1 MSETVENK
9 IPLKMH
15 PRVFAA
21 LGADL
26 VTNDIVAV
34 IELVKNSYDAF
45 ASEAKVSFKRHEDSL
60 FPYLEIRDNGL
71 GMTKEVIDE
80 VWCTVATPYKETHP
94 FVKNGDKIRRVSG
107 AKGLGRLAVA
117 RLGNSLRMITKSSE
131 TESWEVNVNWNEIA
145 SADSVSACYVS
156 RKQYTGDLAPYG
168 WHGTILQIIKKLMR
182 GILMSMA
189 ECIGIAHHQHLPVN
203 VKVYLTVDM
212 HTLNKIGPFLSEKL
226 LLSKH
231 SLTTI
236 FFMEVIHLLQH
247 KSGMPFLYY

>member
-1 MSETVENK
+1 MTETIERK

-45 ASEAKVSFKRHEDSL
+45 ASEVRVSFCRHEGSL
-60 FPYLEIRDNGL
+60 FPYLEIKDNGI

-94 FVKNGDKIRRVSG
+94 FIKCGDKVRRVSG

-117 RLGNSLRMITKSSE
+117 RLGKSLRMITKSSE
-131 TESWEVNVNWNEIA
+131 TESWEVNVNWNDIA

-156 RKQYTGDLAPYG
+156 RKKYTGNLVTPG
-168 WHGTILQIIKKLMR
+168 WHGTILQI
-182 GILMSMA
+182 
-189 ECIGIAHHQHLPVN
+189 N
-203 VKVYLTVDM
+203 D
-212 HTLNKIGPFLSEKL
+212 LNGNWTNSEYGELKENL
-226 LLSKH
+226 ARLLSPFESK
-231 SLTTI
+231 SEFRI
-236 FFMEVIHLLQH
+236 FVKELVSSQI
-247 KSGMPFLYY
+247 